1 MDKEKEILTRAL
13 GRSLAKLNG
22 LSSISLPA
30 SFAPGKLNSIAKE
43 ANASRGVD
51 NFAHVVRPTPG
62 EGEISSEMAIRM
74 RSRDDGQ
81 EVAAL
86 LVHHRGEL
94 KQLKSL
100 EAYNP
105 LNPESIPAGVA
116 DVFGSSLSI
125 REILAQ
131 IPRLLEEA
139 GVHLSHGD
147 SLTSTL
153 EQVCVYMA
161 DAYLESGN
169 DEFNWT
175 DAWWH
180 HLDLGLHYLP
190 SVLLAMKKADSPM
203 AEAVGC
209 YVAFGLPIPDNM
221 SANRYAKQNDAK
233 KYARLIADK
242 WDRTETVEL
251 AILDIRDEERR
262 SGRLGA
268 SEDHALSILPW
279 NNLATVRST
288 LGHRLLAVC
297 FLGAPHQDWMQAWS
311 TTQESSFFSSGP
323 DVEEDLPVSR
333 VAGPRSIALPIVPN
347 LKNRVHIASLDPAEP
362 VSGKQTKLGRF
373 KVSLGSSDLVDPREI
388 EIGVECRSSLLSV
401 SNLIVE
407 ESEGDIVAVF
417 DIELTLTKG
426 NWPQKPQQLNLSP
439 ISDVAKEILRGP
451 KSIELLLP
459 FPGRASAIL
468 LEKQRAK
475 TPTYKICVHSP
486 TRYAVLE
493 ERVVP
498 SASDDA
504 SPPVFT
510 LGKSTTHARVLTMQS
525 PGEAKI
531 EWPDAAISLV
541 AETLENEELE
551 LGLTKDFQVKT
562 DGVLHLENLLAEIRM
577 PDQKMAHVSP
587 FTACAMGEPLSEE
600 IDSSLESEIRRDPRS
615 SIEDWLSDSCI
626 TQEPLATFK
635 STLGIVS
642 MQIGDTQPPHQ
653 PQLDQH
659 LGYYCWGE
667 SSGSIRLILDQAAR
681 DAVDQ
686 FWESFKEL
694 HLPDLSSDTGGL
706 AAWPSRLDLRGL
718 RLDRLQ
724 AYLAAF
730 SELLGYSKANEPSG
744 LLSFP
749 FSVLATDRA
758 GRLEGI
764 LLSPLHPLRM
774 GWSWSVQNS
783 ANDLLENLDPED
795 VIDLLRFCDGLGFP
809 HLAPSPFETS
819 YLLAMPLDTG
829 KDGLFSG
836 WSFLASNSVTKDGT
850 GRLGSLLGKR
860 FPVGAASGLDRG
872 GVAAALRDYLR
883 VHPLVSQINAGIY
896 SSSEVQRS
904 RELDF
909 ALVDAAAAEVAR
921 RGDRLPGGIRVF
933 DSPFRSG
940 PIPEPEYVFAA
951 IEKAAGPMRKETGSN
966 TAPPPFQWKVQERP
980 RVDVRFLETP
990 LVEPSIAA
998 GQSKE
1003 LGGSA
1008 PDLPVNR
1015 HVTWSR
1021 AAPGTQRSAYC
1032 PGLPEDAFKAMPGY
1046 GRCLSLVEAPDGPTG
1061 YPEVS
1066 CRLLANELRNSP
1078 AQWTV
1083 AGNAHMDPAT
1093 LSKEIGSLGADLVLW
1108 EWRPAFLARTAKG
1121 AGSNIAPAR
1130 PYTTIARL
1138 DPQFRDQLENDC
1150 LASFGRFETPG
1161 ADLVLEEL
1169 GTRGI
1174 GLSSL
1179 LSIGHTQTVGAIG
1192 FFLSFRALS
1201 AWEAGGPSDEI
1212 RCLLPM
1218 DAVNSVLEAIAKD
1231 GTIEKNRRRADIL
1244 AVRAAPTEGGSFN
1257 IVLHPV
1263 EVKMRRREGTFPG
1276 PRDPEVQEALGQLE
1290 NSHKLL
1296 SSLCENVNARP
1307 NVLLLNAVTSLME
1320 AALALRADGDTAAS
1334 ERILA
1339 NERDF
1344 LQVISSGKAKF
1355 FASAGTLLWFQSGG
1369 ATQSGSPIE
1378 TRGTAIDT
1386 TWQVLVNPLQL
1397 GRAIISGDRTDVQQS
1412 FVDAIVRDRIEVGK
1426 QVATGNDGQ
1435 SLETLHPENDA
1446 DDETLPVEEEAQQG
1460 PENFGHAGNLEN
1472 EILEGHNGTEVSE
1485 EVRKAETSKKIGK
1498 LTGLAIEVGERAKGI
1513 QTEKVVFDPSDTRV
1527 NQLNIGV
1534 VGDLGTGKTQFV
1546 RSLVYQISRSADAN
1560 GGIAPK
1566 TLIFDYKKDFIDAE
1580 FIKNIDG
1587 KLLAPGE
1594 EPIPLNFF
1602 ALPEGSNKNAHIRR
1616 AMFFADVVS
1625 KVNRIG
1631 PVQRNKLEEC
1641 VIEAY
1646 NRFSGR
1652 GFPLIADVLEIYGEE
1667 VPKGDSVTAALRAL
1681 VYLEIFEP
1689 NRQKIS
1695 SFGEL
1700 FDRSLVLDLKGINAG
1715 SQIQDILV
1723 TLFLDL
1729 VYNEYMPSRIRP
1741 DFQMDERG
1749 IQRRFIDSFVLV
1761 DEAHHIME
1769 HGFEV
1774 LEKLLL
1780 EGRQFGMGVILSS
1793 QYLSHFK
1800 LGGVNW
1806 AQPLRTWCIHK
1817 VPDITAQDLI
1827 RLGFGEGAAEMAARV
1842 PVLENLHSLFKC
1854 DPDHVQGTFMRDKPY
1869 FSFFEKKNE

>member
-13 GRSLAKLNG
+13 GRSLAKFNG
-22 LSSISLPA
+22 LSSVSLPA
-30 SFAPGKLNSIAKE
+30 SFPPGKLTSIAEE
-43 ANASRGVD
+43 ANAARGVD
-51 NFAHVVRPTPG
+51 NFAHVVRLTPG

-74 RSRDDGQ
+74 RSRDDGE

-131 IPRLLEEA
+131 IPRLFEEV
-139 GVHLSHGD
+139 GIYLSYGD
-147 SLTSTL
+147 SLISTL
-153 EQVCVYMA
+153 ENVCIYMA

-169 DEFNWT
+169 DELNWT

-180 HLDLGLHYLP
+180 HLDLGLNHLP
-190 SVLLAMKKADSPM
+190 SALRAMKKADSPM
-203 AEAVGC
+203 AEAAGC

-221 SANRYAKQNDAK
+221 SANRYSKPNDAR
-233 KYARLIADK
+233 KYARLIAEK

-262 SGRLGA
+262 SGRLRP

-279 NNLATVRST
+279 NNLATVSST
-288 LGHRLLAVC
+288 LGHRILAVC
-297 FLGAPHQDWMQAWS
+297 FLGAPKEDWMQAWS
-311 TTQESSFFSSGP
+311 TTQESSFFYNAP
-323 DVEEDLPVSR
+323 DLEEDLPVSR
-333 VAGPRSIALPIVPN
+333 LAGSRSIALPVVPN
-347 LKNRVHIASLDPAEP
+347 LKNRVHIATLDPAAP
-362 VSGKQTKLGRF
+362 VSGKQAKLGRF
-373 KVSLGSSDLVDPREI
+373 KVSLGSSKSFDPREV
-388 EIGVECRSSLLSV
+388 EIGVECRSSMVSV
-401 SNLIVE
+401 SNLVVE
-407 ESEGDIVAVF
+407 ETESEIVAVF
-417 DIELTLTKG
+417 DIELTLTRG
-426 NWPQKPQQLNLSP
+426 NWPQKPQQIHLSP
-439 ISDVAKEILRGP
+439 MSDVATEILRGP

-459 FPGRASAIL
+459 FPGRTSPIL

-475 TPTYKICVHSP
+475 TPSYKICLHSP
-486 TRYAVLE
+486 TRYSVID

-498 SASDDA
+498 IAPDDA

-525 PGEAKI
+525 LGETAI
-531 EWPDAAISLV
+531 EWPDSTISLV
-541 AETLENEELE
+541 AEALENDELE
-551 LGLTKDFQVKT
+551 LGLTKDFRVKPE
-562 DGVLHLENLLAEIRM
+562 GVLHLENLLAEIRM

-600 IDSSLESEIRRDPRS
+600 IDSSLESEFRRDPRS

-626 TQEPLATFK
+626 IQKPLATFK
-635 STLGIVS
+635 ATLGIVS
-642 MQIGDTQPPHQ
+642 VQIGDTQPPQQ
-653 PQLDQH
+653 PQLDRH
-659 LGYYCWGE
+659 LGYYCWNQNA
-667 SSGSIRLILDQAAR
+667 GSIRLVLDRAAR
-681 DAVDQ
+681 DAVEQ
-686 FWESFKEL
+686 FWESFNEL

-706 AAWPSRLDLRGL
+706 GAWPSRLDLRGL

-724 AYLAAF
+724 EYLVAF
-730 SELLGYSKANEPSG
+730 SELLRHSKANEPSG

-783 ANDLLENLDPED
+783 ANDLLENLGPED

-809 HLAPSPFETS
+809 HLAPSPFEMS

-850 GRLGSLLGKR
+850 GRLGSLLGRR

-933 DSPFRSG
+933 DSPYRSG

-951 IEKAAGPMRKETGSN
+951 IEKAAGPMRKEKGSN
-966 TAPPPFQWKVQERP
+966 TAPPPFQWKLQERP
-980 RVDVRFLETP
+980 RVDIRFLETP

-1021 AAPGTQRSAYC
+1021 AAPGTLRSAYC

-1046 GRCLSLVEAPDGPTG
+1046 GRCLSLVEVPTGSIG

-1066 CRLLANELRNSP
+1066 CGLLASELRNSP

-1093 LSKEIGSLGADLVLW
+1093 LSKEIGSLGSDLVLW

-1121 AGSNIAPAR
+1121 AGSNVAPAR

-1138 DPQFRDQLENDC
+1138 DPHFRDQLENDC
-1150 LASFGRFETPG
+1150 VASFGRLETSG
-1161 ADLVLEEL
+1161 AELVLGEL
-1169 GTRGI
+1169 GSRGI

-1201 AWEAGGPSDEI
+1201 AWEAGGPTDEI

-1231 GTIEKNRRRADIL
+1231 GTVKKDRRRADIL
-1244 AVRAAPTEGGSFN
+1244 AVRAVPTKAGLYD
-1257 IVLHPV
+1257 IILHPV
-1263 EVKMRRREGTFPG
+1263 EVKMRQQEGTFPS
-1276 PRDPEVQEALGQLE
+1276 PHDLDVKEALGQLE
-1290 NSHKLL
+1290 NSSKLL
-1296 SSLCENVNARP
+1296 ASLCKNVNTRP
-1307 NVLLLNAVTSLME
+1307 TILLLNAVTSLME
-1320 AALALRADGDTAAS
+1320 AALALRADGNSTAS
-1334 ERILA
+1334 EQTLV

-1344 LQVISSGKAKF
+1344 LQAISGGRARF
-1355 FASAGTLLWFQSGG
+1355 FASAGTLFWFQSGG
-1369 ATQSGSPIE
+1369 VTQPGSPIE
-1378 TRGTAIDT
+1378 TRGTELDAP
-1386 TWQVLVNPLQL
+1386 WQILLNPLQL
-1397 GRAIISGDRTDVQQS
+1397 GRAIISGDRTDVQQT
-1412 FVDAIVRDRIEVGK
+1412 FVETIGRDQIEIEF
-1426 QVATGNDGQ
+1426 QYQAGNDGLSLGALHPDNDKNDAAKQ
-1435 SLETLHPENDA
+1435 KTEDKQHETKNDATPAETEEKSLEEPGNMEVCE
-1446 DDETLPVEEEAQQG
+1446 ETESVDTTG
-1460 PENFGHAGNLEN
+1460 
-1472 EILEGHNGTEVSE
+1472 
-1485 EVRKAETSKKIGK
+1485 KIGK
-1498 LTGLAIEVGERAKGI
+1498 LAGVAIEVGERPKGI
-1513 QTEKVVFDPSDTRV
+1513 HTEKVIFDPSDTRV

-1546 RSLVYQISRSADAN
+1546 RSLVYQLSRSATGN
-1560 GGIAPK
+1560 GGVPPK
-1566 TLIFDYKKDFIDAE
+1566 TLIFDYKNDFIDAE
-1580 FIKNIDG
+1580 FIKNING
-1587 KLLAPGE
+1587 KLLSPGE

-1602 ALPEGSNKNAHIRR
+1602 ALPEGASKNAHIRR

-1625 KVNRIG
+1625 KVHRIG
-1631 PVQRNKLEEC
+1631 PVQRNTLEGC
-1641 VIEAY
+1641 VIDAY

-1652 GFPLIADVLEIYGEE
+1652 GFPLIADVLEIYSDV
-1667 VPKGDSVTAALRAL
+1667 VPKGDSVTAVLRAL
-1681 VYLEIFEP
+1681 VNLEIFEP

-1695 SFGEL
+1695 NFGEL

-1729 VYNEYMPSRIRP
+1729 VYNEYMPSRNRP
-1741 DFQMDERG
+1741 DFQTDETG

-1769 HGFEV
+1769 HGFDV
-1774 LEKLLL
+1774 LENLLL

-1817 VPDITAQDLI
+1817 VPDISAQDLT
-1827 RLGFGEGAAEMAARV
+1827 RLGFGDGAAEMAARV

-1854 DPDHVQGTFMRDKPY
+1854 DPDHVQGAFIRDKSY
-1869 FSFFEKKNE
+1869 FSFFE